1 MNLALKRTELVVN
14 FLTTTELINQLKSL
28 NFVLIYILLFFPPEE
43 QRPRY
48 NHNQWRKFRTN
59 DELKD
64 KVCAKDVRLI
74 LAGLFTLETTLISVK
89 SIVLFLW
96 FAFVVLMILFCL
108 LISCMYNDSYK
119 MKTLSLS
126 VMIFSRIPVIIMLK
140 YNWFAAV
147 LSKLVDLKFW
157 DGHDFQF

>member
-1 MNLALKRTELVVN
+1 M
-14 FLTTTELINQLKSL
+14 
-28 NFVLIYILLFFPPEE
+28 
-43 QRPRY
+43 
-48 NHNQWRKFRTN
+48 TN
-59 DELKD
+59 WKT
-64 KVCAKDVRLI
+64 KCAKDVRLI
-74 LAGLFTLETTLISVK
+74 LAGLFTLETALISVK

-108 LISCMYNDSYK
+108 LISSMYNDSYK